1 MTTTGELYMCVGV
14 IKGNSKNFS
23 ALMKCARIW
32 TMEEILNK
40 LVIENN
46 LVMQDVLENYPE
58 VFIGCEKIHQTS
70 TSVT

>member
-1 MTTTGELYMCVGV
+1 MCVGV

-23 ALMKCARIW
+23 VLMKCARIW

-46 LVMQDVLENYPE
+46 LVMQDFLENYLE
-58 VFIGCEKIHQTS
+58 VFIGCKNIHQTS